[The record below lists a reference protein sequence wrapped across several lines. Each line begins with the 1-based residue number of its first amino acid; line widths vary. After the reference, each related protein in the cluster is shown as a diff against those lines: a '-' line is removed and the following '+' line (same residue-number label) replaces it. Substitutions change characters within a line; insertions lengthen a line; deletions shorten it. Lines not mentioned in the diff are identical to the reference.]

1 MPLLH
6 SGPFQRLIP
15 DVRPFGIFGVSRF
28 AWSLAQSFLTTSS
41 LCHATV
47 ARLVVYLPVT
57 VNRFRGP

>member
-6 SGPFQRLIP
+6 SGPFQRLSP
-15 DVRPFGIFGVSRF
+15 SFLRFGVSRF
-28 AWSLAQSFLTTSS
+28 AWSSAQSFLTISS

-47 ARLVVYLPVT
+47 ARLVVLLPVT